1 MMLRSGEDEFD
12 HLLKINVDKEL
23 DMIELPKEFIDAN
36 KDEDNILRIKVIEK
50 VINED
55 LVMLGTSFNLTQ
67 EQVK

>member
-23 DMIELPKEFIDAN
+23 DMIELPKEFVDAN

-50 VINED
+50 VINDD

-67 EQVK
+67 E

>member
-23 DMIELPKEFIDAN
+23 DMIELPKEFVDAN

-67 EQVK
+67 E